1 MRSPRSCTLRL
12 ILYGKL
18 THLTRRT
25 VDESGAESTEDMF
38 FFYEERSDIIGIV
51 DAAGNPVVEYKYDAW
66 GKLLSTTCLMA
77 YILGKYKLL
86 RYRGYIYEE
95 ETELYYLR
103 SCYYNP
109 VFRRLMRM
117 ISNTLVWM
125 GNCSAIKIGRAHV

>member
-1 MRSPRSCTLRL
+1 M
-12 ILYGKL
+12 
-18 THLTRRT
+18 
-25 VDESGAESTEDMF
+25 DESGAESTEDMF

-125 GNCSAIKIGRAHV
+125 GNCSVIISIPIVVIRQAIGLMLREIGHCQTGQPN

>member
-1 MRSPRSCTLRL
+1 M
-12 ILYGKL
+12 
-18 THLTRRT
+18 
-25 VDESGAESTEDMF
+25 DESGAESTEDMF

-125 GNCSAIKIGRAHV
+125 GNCSAIISIPIVVIRQAIGLMLREIGHCQTGQPN